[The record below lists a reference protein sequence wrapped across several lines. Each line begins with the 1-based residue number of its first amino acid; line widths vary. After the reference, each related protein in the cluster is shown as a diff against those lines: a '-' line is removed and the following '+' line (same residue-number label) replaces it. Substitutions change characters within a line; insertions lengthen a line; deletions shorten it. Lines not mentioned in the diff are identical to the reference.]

1 MQYITRKGITRSKEN
16 DACLFERR
24 LGDTGLSQGQKAL
37 LMFCMAVYA
46 QATQLH
52 NLIILIDE
60 PENHLHPAAVIEVIE
75 KISQHVTN
83 GQLWIATHS
92 VPLLGHFV
100 DNENAEMWYVEDGGV
115 EPLGKKSEKVLR
127 GLLGDTEEQ
136 ARMRSFLDLPAQ
148 QAFDTFCYQ
157 CLFEPDVVMTDSKD
171 PQTKQIYD
179 IIQERINE
187 GESVRVLDFGAG
199 KGRLLAA
206 IHALWDKT
214 NVELKQCLDYI
225 AYDVTDDSQNAEY
238 QARKNSCCE
247 ILAAVYGASA
257 GRYFNDKEA
266 LKTSKN
272 HHSFDIVILC
282 NVFHEIPPEDWLK
295 EFDGNSLIY
304 TMLKPE
310 GHLVIVEDQHLA
322 VGETAHKYGFLVF
335 DKPQFRT
342 LFAMKE
348 KDEYEVRDA
357 SSKKNGRLQA
367 HIIPAEYLPRIT
379 SDTKKD
385 ALKSL
390 AAVSEKKIS
399 ELRLKAKDYSS
410 GKLYAFWVQQYA
422 NAKLA
427 LEL

>member
-1 MQYITRKGITRSKEN
+1 
-16 DACLFERR
+16 
-24 LGDTGLSQGQKAL
+24 
-37 LMFCMAVYA
+37 
-46 QATQLH
+46 
-52 NLIILIDE
+52 
-60 PENHLHPAAVIEVIE
+60 
-75 KISQHVTN
+75 
-83 GQLWIATHS
+83 
-92 VPLLGHFV
+92 
-100 DNENAEMWYVEDGGV
+100 
-115 EPLGKKSEKVLR
+115 
-127 GLLGDTEEQ
+127 
-136 ARMRSFLDLPAQ
+136 
-148 QAFDTFCYQ
+148 
-157 CLFEPDVVMTDSKD
+157 
-171 PQTKQIYD
+171 
-179 IIQERINE
+179 
-187 GESVRVLDFGAG
+187 
-199 KGRLLAA
+199 
-206 IHALWDKT
+206 
-214 NVELKQCLDYI
+214 
-225 AYDVTDDSQNAEY
+225 
-238 QARKNSCCE
+238 
-247 ILAAVYGASA
+247 
-257 GRYFNDKEA
+257 
-266 LKTSKN
+266 
-272 HHSFDIVILC
+272 
-282 NVFHEIPPEDWLK
+282 
-295 EFDGNSLIY
+295 
-304 TMLKPE
+304 MLKPE